1 LEKIMKLSEM
11 YEKRKAL
18 SGEIDAL
25 TNGTV
30 KLDATNESRAA
41 AMLDE
46 LDNMDSEIRRVGLRD
61 RLDGGGVTSNLETG
75 RPAASHKTEFRDWIA
90 GGFRENNEFEMRAS
104 GVADFGATTTIASPL
119 FQQMMDRMSV
129 VRPLATVITTDS
141 GAPLR
146 FYRQTAQFAVAT
158 TVVAEAGAYVNK
170 DVTTAAVDF
179 TPTKMGFFTTVSN
192 EALTD
197 MVYDVASETIRQ
209 HAELHAYNR
218 DLSYSNLTYNAF
230 AQPIYDQTG
239 SVGNVNSR
247 ATASGTNITLAE
259 ATNAVYASGLLPTY
273 LADSSWLLPVSTW
286 AGIISQA
293 STNVPTF
300 GQGANYSVARDGAG
314 MSFMGF
320 PVYISANLP
329 QAAATTVSYGVFGD
343 IRKGYRIVEMNA
355 VPFLAN
361 PYVLAANGQVQ
372 FLSTTRS
379 SGKIMDRNAMVTLK
393 VT

>member
-1 LEKIMKLSEM
+1 MKLSEM

-18 SGEIDAL
+18 SGEIDLL

-46 LDNMDSEIRRVGLRD
+46 LDHMDSEIRRVGLRD

-75 RPAASHKTEFRDWIA
+75 RPAASHKTEFRDWIC
-90 GGFRENNEFEMRAS
+90 GGYRDNNEFEMRAS
-104 GVADFGATTTIASPL
+104 NVADFGATTTIASPL

-129 VRPLATVITTDS
+129 VRSLANVITTDS

-146 FYRQTAQFAVAT
+146 FYRQTAQFAVIT
-158 TVVAEAGAYVNK
+158 TALVETGAYVNK
-170 DVTTAAVDF
+170 DVDNDPVDF
-179 TPTKMGFFTTVSN
+179 TPTKMGFFTSVSN

-197 MVYDVASETIRQ
+197 MPYDVASETIRQ
-209 HAELHAYNR
+209 HAELHATNR
-218 DLSYSNLTYNAF
+218 DLSYSNITYANF
-230 AQPIYDQTG
+230 AQTIYDNTAV
-239 SVGNVNSR
+239 VGNVNSS
-247 ATASGTNITLAE
+247 TIASATNITLAE
-259 ATNAVYASGLLPTY
+259 AATTVYASGLLPTY
-273 LADSSWLLPVSTW
+273 LKDASWLLPVSTW

-329 QAAATTVSYGVFGD
+329 QTALTTVRFGVFGD
-343 IRKGYRIVEMNA
+343 IGRGYRIVEMST

-361 PYVLAANGQVQ
+361 PYILAANGQVQ

-379 SGKIMDRNAMVTLK
+379 SGKIMDRNAMVSLFKT
-393 VT
+393 

>member
-1 LEKIMKLSEM
+1 MKLSEM

-18 SGEIDAL
+18 SGEIDLL
-25 TNGTV
+25 TNGTT

-46 LDNMDSEIRRVGLRD
+46 LDHMDSEIRRVGLRD

-75 RPAASHKTEFRDWIA
+75 RPAQSHKTEFRDWIR
-90 GGFRENNEFEMRAS
+90 GGFRDNNEFEMRAS
-104 GVADFGATTTIASPL
+104 AVSDFGATTTIASPL

-129 VRPLATVITTDS
+129 VRSLANVITTDS

-158 TVVAEAGAYVNK
+158 TVVAEAGAYVSK
-170 DVTTAAVDF
+170 DVDNDPVDF
-179 TPTKMGFFTTVSN
+179 TPTKMGFFTSVSN

-197 MVYDVASETIRQ
+197 MPYDVASETIRQ
-209 HAELHAYNR
+209 HAELHATNR
-218 DLSYSNLTYNAF
+218 DLSYSNITYNAF
-230 AQPIYDQTG
+230 AQPIYDNTA
-239 SVGNVNSR
+239 SVGNVNSSTI
-247 ATASGTNITLAE
+247 AAATNITLAE
-259 ATNAVYASGLLPTY
+259 AATTVYASGLLPTY
-273 LADSSWLLPVSTW
+273 LKDSSWLLPVATW

-293 STNVPTF
+293 STSVPTF

-329 QAAATTVSYGVFGD
+329 QTATTGVRFGVFGD
-343 IRKGYRIVEMNA
+343 IGRGYRIVEMST

-361 PYVLAANGQVQ
+361 PYILAANGQVQ

-379 SGKIMDRNAMVTLK
+379 SGKIMDRNALVSLFKT
-393 VT
+393 

>member
-1 LEKIMKLSEM
+1 MKLSEM

-18 SGEIDAL
+18 SGEIDVL

-46 LDNMDSEIRRVGLRD
+46 LDHMDSEIRRVGLRD

-75 RPAASHKTEFRDWIA
+75 RPAASHKTEFRDWIC
-90 GGFRENNEFEMRAS
+90 GGFRDNNEFEMRAS
-104 GVADFGATTTIASPL
+104 NVADFGAVTTIASPL

-129 VRPLATVITTDS
+129 VRGLANVITTDS

-158 TVVAEAGAYVNK
+158 AVVAEAGAYVSK
-170 DVTTAAVDF
+170 DVDNDPVDF
-179 TPTKMGFFTTVSN
+179 TPTKMGFFTSVSN

-197 MVYDVASETIRQ
+197 MPYDVASETIRQ
-209 HAELHAYNR
+209 HAELHATNR
-218 DLSYSNLTYNAF
+218 DLSYSNITYASF
-230 AQPIYDQTG
+230 AQTIYDNTAV
-239 SVGNVNSR
+239 VGNVNSS
-247 ATASGTNITLAE
+247 TIASATNITLAE
-259 ATNAVYASGLLPTY
+259 AATTVYASGLLPTY
-273 LADSSWLLPVSTW
+273 LKDSSWLLPVSTW

-329 QAAATTVSYGVFGD
+329 QTALTTVRFGVFGD
-343 IRKGYRIVEMNA
+343 IGRGYRIVEMST

-361 PYVLAANGQVQ
+361 PYILAANGQVQ

-379 SGKIMDRNAMVTLK
+379 SGKIMDRNAMVSLFKT
-393 VT
+393 

>member
-1 LEKIMKLSEM
+1 MKLSEM

-18 SGEIDAL
+18 SGEIDLL

-75 RPAASHKTEFRDWIA
+75 RPAASHKAEFRDWIC
-90 GGFRENNEFEMRAS
+90 GGFRDNNEFEMRAS
-104 GVADFGATTTIASPL
+104 GVADFGAVTTIASPL
-119 FQQMMDRMSV
+119 FTQMMDRMSV
-129 VRPLATVITTDS
+129 VRQLANVITTDS

-158 TVVAEAGAYVNK
+158 AVVAEAGAYISK
-170 DVTTAAVDF
+170 DVDNDPVDF
-179 TPTKMGFFTTVSN
+179 TPTKMGFFTSVSN

-197 MVYDVASETIRQ
+197 MPYDVASETIRQ
-209 HAELHAYNR
+209 HAELHATNR
-218 DLSYSNLTYNAF
+218 DLSYSNITYAAF
-230 AQPIYDQTG
+230 AQTIYDNTAV
-239 SVGNVNSR
+239 VGNVNSS
-247 ATASGTNITLAE
+247 TIASATNITLAE
-259 ATNAVYASGLLPTY
+259 AATTVYASGLLPTY
-273 LADSSWLLPVSTW
+273 LKDSSWLLPVSTW

-293 STNVPTF
+293 NTNVPVF
-300 GQGANYSVARDGAG
+300 GTGQSYSVARDGAG

-329 QAAATTVSYGVFGD
+329 QTAATTVRFGVFGD
-343 IRKGYRIVEMNA
+343 IGRGYRIVEMST

-361 PYVLAANGQVQ
+361 PYILAANGQVQ

-379 SGKIMDRNAMVTLK
+379 SGKIMDRNAMVSLFKT
-393 VT
+393 

>member
-1 LEKIMKLSEM
+1 MKLSEM

-18 SGEIDAL
+18 SGEIDVL

-46 LDNMDSEIRRVGLRD
+46 LDHMDSEIRRVGLRD

-75 RPAASHKTEFRDWIA
+75 RPAASHKTEFRDWIC
-90 GGFRENNEFEMRAS
+90 GGFRDNNEFEMRNS
-104 GVADFGATTTIASPL
+104 VVTDFGGTTTIASPL

-129 VRPLATVITTDS
+129 VRGLANVITTDS

-146 FYRQTAQFAVAT
+146 FYRQVAQFAVAT
-158 TVVAEAGAYVNK
+158 AVVSEAGAYVSK
-170 DVTTAAVDF
+170 DVDHEAVDF
-179 TPTKMGFFTTVSN
+179 TPTKMGFYTSVSN

-209 HAELHAYNR
+209 HAELHATNR
-218 DLSYSNLTYNAF
+218 DLSYSNITYANF
-230 AQPIYDQTG
+230 AQTIYDNTANT
-239 SVGNVNSR
+239 GNVNSS
-247 ATASGTNITLAE
+247 TIASATNITLPE
-259 ATNAVYASGLLPTY
+259 AATTVYGSGLLPTY
-273 LADSSWLLPVSTW
+273 LKDASWLLPVSTW

-293 STNVPTF
+293 SSNVPTF

-329 QAAATTVSYGVFGD
+329 QTALTTVRFGVFGD
-343 IRKGYRIVEMNA
+343 IGRGYRIVEMST

-361 PYVLAANGQVQ
+361 PYILAANGQVQ

-379 SGKIMDRNAMVTLK
+379 SGKIMDRNAMVSLFKT
-393 VT
+393 

>member
-1 LEKIMKLSEM
+1 M

-18 SGEIDAL
+18 SGEIDVL

-46 LDNMDSEIRRVGLRD
+46 LDHMDSEIRRVGLRD

-75 RPAASHKTEFRDWIA
+75 RPAASHKTEFRDWIC
-90 GGFRENNEFEMRAS
+90 GGFRDNNEFEMRAS
-104 GVADFGATTTIASPL
+104 NVADFGATTTIASPL

-129 VRPLATVITTDS
+129 VRGLANVITTDS

-158 TVVAEAGAYVNK
+158 AVVAEAGAYVSK
-170 DVTTAAVDF
+170 DVDNDPVDF
-179 TPTKMGFFTTVSN
+179 TPTKMGFFTSVSN

-197 MVYDVASETIRQ
+197 MPYDVASETIRQ
-209 HAELHAYNR
+209 HAELHATNR
-218 DLSYSNLTYNAF
+218 DLSYSNITYNAF
-230 AQPIYDQTG
+230 AQPIYDNTA
-239 SVGNVNSR
+239 SVGNVNSS
-247 ATASGTNITLAE
+247 TIASATNITLAE
-259 ATNAVYASGLLPTY
+259 AATTVYASGLLPTY
-273 LADSSWLLPVSTW
+273 LKDSSWLLPVSTW

-329 QAAATTVSYGVFGD
+329 QTALTTVRFGVFGN
-343 IRKGYRIVEMNA
+343 IGRGYRIVEMST

-361 PYVLAANGQVQ
+361 PYILAANGQVQ

-379 SGKIMDRNAMVTLK
+379 SGKIMDRNAMVSLFKT
-393 VT
+393 

>member
-1 LEKIMKLSEM
+1 MKLSEM

-18 SGEIDAL
+18 SGEIDLL
-25 TNGTV
+25 TNGTT

-46 LDNMDSEIRRVGLRD
+46 LDHMDSEIRRVGLRD

-75 RPAASHKTEFRDWIA
+75 RPAASHKAEFRDWIC
-90 GGFRENNEFEMRAS
+90 GGFRDNNEFEMRAS

-129 VRPLATVITTDS
+129 VRALSTVITTDS

-158 TVVAEAGAYVNK
+158 AVVAEAGAYVSK
-170 DVTTAAVDF
+170 DVDNDPVDF
-179 TPTKMGFFTTVSN
+179 TPTKMGFFTSVSN

-197 MVYDVASETIRQ
+197 MPYDVASETIRQ
-209 HAELHAYNR
+209 HAELHATNR
-218 DLSYSNLTYNAF
+218 DLSYSNITYNAF
-230 AQPIYDQTG
+230 AQTIYDNTAN
-239 SVGNVNSR
+239 VGNVNSS
-247 ATASGTNITLAE
+247 TIASATNITLAE
-259 ATNAVYASGLLPTY
+259 AATTVYASGLLPTY
-273 LADSSWLLPVSTW
+273 LKDSSWLLPVSTW

-293 STNVPTF
+293 SSTVPTF

-329 QAAATTVSYGVFGD
+329 QTALTTVRFGVFGD
-343 IRKGYRIVEMNA
+343 IGRGYRIVEMST

-361 PYVLAANGQVQ
+361 PYILAANGQVQ

-379 SGKIMDRNAMVTLK
+379 SGKIMDRNAMVSLFKT
-393 VT
+393 

>member
-1 LEKIMKLSEM
+1 MKLSEM
-11 YEKRKAL
+11 YEKRKSL

-46 LDNMDSEIRRVGLRD
+46 LDHMDSEIRRVGLRD

-75 RPAASHKTEFRDWIA
+75 RPAASHKTEFRDWIC
-90 GGFRENNEFEMRAS
+90 GGFRDNNEFEMRAS
-104 GVADFGATTTIASPL
+104 GIAAFGGVTTIASPL

-129 VRPLATVITTDS
+129 VRGLSNVITTDS

-146 FYRQTAQFAVAT
+146 FYRQTAQFAVETA
-158 TVVAEAGAYVNK
+158 VVGEAGAYISK
-170 DVTTAAVDF
+170 DVDNDPVDF
-179 TPTKMGFFTTVSN
+179 TPTKMGFSTTVSN

-209 HAELHAYNR
+209 HAELHATNR
-218 DLSYSNLTYNAF
+218 DLSYSNITYANF
-230 AQPIYDQTG
+230 AQTIYDSTAN
-239 SVGNVNSR
+239 VGNVNSS
-247 ATASGTNITLAE
+247 TIASATNITLGE
-259 ATNAVYASGLLPTY
+259 AATTVYGSGLLPTY
-273 LADSSWLLPVSTW
+273 LKDASWLLPVSTW

-293 STNVPTF
+293 STSVPTF

-329 QAAATTVSYGVFGD
+329 QTALTTVRFGVFGD
-343 IRKGYRIVEMNA
+343 IGRGYRIVEMST

-361 PYVLAANGQVQ
+361 PYILAANGQVQ

-379 SGKIMDRNAMVTLK
+379 SGKIMDRNAMVSLFKT
-393 VT
+393 

>member
-1 LEKIMKLSEM
+1 MKLSEM

-18 SGEIDAL
+18 SGEIDLL

-46 LDNMDSEIRRVGLRD
+46 LDHMDSEIRRVGLRD

-75 RPAASHKTEFRDWIA
+75 RPAASHKTEFRDWIC
-90 GGFRENNEFEMRAS
+90 GGFRDNNEFEMRAS
-104 GVADFGATTTIASPL
+104 NVADFGATTTIASPL

-129 VRPLATVITTDS
+129 VRGLANVITTDS

-158 TVVAEAGAYVNK
+158 AVVAEAGAYVSK
-170 DVTTAAVDF
+170 DVDNDPVDF
-179 TPTKMGFFTTVSN
+179 TPTKMGFFTSVSN

-197 MVYDVASETIRQ
+197 MPYDVASETIRQ
-209 HAELHAYNR
+209 HAELHATNR
-218 DLSYSNLTYNAF
+218 DLSYSNITYNAF
-230 AQPIYDQTG
+230 AQPIYDNTA
-239 SVGNVNSR
+239 SVGNVNSS
-247 ATASGTNITLAE
+247 TIASATNITLAE
-259 ATNAVYASGLLPTY
+259 AATTVYASGLLPTY
-273 LADSSWLLPVSTW
+273 LKDSSWLLPVSTW

-329 QAAATTVSYGVFGD
+329 QTALTTVRFGVFGN
-343 IRKGYRIVEMNA
+343 IGRGYRIVEMST

-361 PYVLAANGQVQ
+361 PYILAANGQVQ

-379 SGKIMDRNAMVTLK
+379 SGKIMDRNAMVSLFKT
-393 VT
+393 

>member
-1 LEKIMKLSEM
+1 MKLSEM

-18 SGEIDAL
+18 SGEIDVL

-46 LDNMDSEIRRVGLRD
+46 LDHMDSEIRRVGLRD

-75 RPAASHKTEFRDWIA
+75 RPAASHKTEFRDWIR
-90 GGFRENNEFEMRAS
+90 GGFRDNNEFEMRAS
-104 GVADFGATTTIASPL
+104 NVADFGATTTIASPL

-129 VRPLATVITTDS
+129 VRGLANVITTDS

-158 TVVAEAGAYVNK
+158 TVVAEAGAYVSK
-170 DVTTAAVDF
+170 DVDNDPVDF
-179 TPTKMGFFTTVSN
+179 TPTKMGFFTSVSN

-197 MVYDVASETIRQ
+197 MPYDVASETIRQ
-209 HAELHAYNR
+209 HAELHATNR
-218 DLSYSNLTYNAF
+218 DLSYSNITYNAF
-230 AQPIYDQTG
+230 AQPIYDNTA
-239 SVGNVNSR
+239 SVGNVNSSTISV
-247 ATASGTNITLAE
+247 ATNITLAE
-259 ATNAVYASGLLPTY
+259 AAQTVYASGLLPTY
-273 LADSSWLLPVSTW
+273 LKDSSWLLPVSTW

-329 QAAATTVSYGVFGD
+329 QTATTGVRFGVFGD
-343 IRKGYRIVEMNA
+343 IGRGYRIVEMST

-361 PYVLAANGQVQ
+361 PYILAASGQVQ

-379 SGKIMDRNAMVTLK
+379 SGKIMDRNAMVSLFKT
-393 VT
+393 

>member
-1 LEKIMKLSEM
+1 MKLSEM
-11 YEKRKAL
+11 YEKRKEL

-75 RPAASHKTEFRDWIA
+75 RPAASHKAEFRDWIC
-90 GGFRENNEFEMRAS
+90 GGFRDNNEFEMRAS
-104 GVADFGATTTIASPL
+104 NVADFGATTTIASPL

-129 VRPLATVITTDS
+129 VRALSTVITTDS

-158 TVVAEAGAYVNK
+158 AVVAEAGAYVSK
-170 DVTTAAVDF
+170 DVDNDPVDF
-179 TPTKMGFFTTVSN
+179 TPTKMGFFTSVSN

-197 MVYDVASETIRQ
+197 MPYDVASETIRQ
-209 HAELHAYNR
+209 HAELHATNR
-218 DLSYSNLTYNAF
+218 DLSYSNITYNAF
-230 AQPIYDQTG
+230 AQPIYDTTA
-239 SVGNVNSR
+239 SVGNVNSS
-247 ATASGTNITLAE
+247 TIASATNITLAE
-259 ATNAVYASGLLPTY
+259 AATTVYASGLLPTY
-273 LADSSWLLPVSTW
+273 LKDSSWLLPVSTW

-329 QAAATTVSYGVFGD
+329 QTALTTVKFGVFGD
-343 IRKGYRIVEMNA
+343 IGRGYRIVEMST

-361 PYVLAANGQVQ
+361 PYILAANGQVQ

-379 SGKIMDRNAMVTLK
+379 SGKIMDRNAMVSLFKT
-393 VT
+393 

>member
-1 LEKIMKLSEM
+1 MKLSEM

-18 SGEIDAL
+18 SGEIDVL

-46 LDNMDSEIRRVGLRD
+46 LDHMDSEIRRVGLRD

-104 GVADFGATTTIASPL
+104 GVAEFGATTTIASPL

-158 TVVAEAGAYVNK
+158 TVVAEAGAYVSK

-293 STNVPTF
+293 STSVPTF

-329 QAAATTVSYGVFGD
+329 QSATTGVSYGVFGD

>member
-1 LEKIMKLSEM
+1 MKLSEM

-18 SGEIDAL
+18 SGEIDVL

-46 LDNMDSEIRRVGLRD
+46 LDHMDSEIRRVGLRD

-75 RPAASHKTEFRDWIA
+75 RPAASHKTEFRDWIR
-90 GGFRENNEFEMRAS
+90 GGFRDNNEFEMRAS
-104 GVADFGATTTIASPL
+104 NVADFGATTTIASPL

-129 VRPLATVITTDS
+129 VRSLANVITTDS

-158 TVVAEAGAYVNK
+158 GVVSEAGAYVSK
-170 DVTTAAVDF
+170 DVDNDPVDF
-179 TPTKMGFFTTVSN
+179 TPTKMGFFTSVSN

-197 MVYDVASETIRQ
+197 MPYDVASETIRQ
-209 HAELHAYNR
+209 HAELHATNR
-218 DLSYSNLTYNAF
+218 DLSYSNITYNAF
-230 AQPIYDQTG
+230 AQPIYDNTA
-239 SVGNVNSR
+239 SVGNVNSS
-247 ATASGTNITLAE
+247 TIASATNITLAE
-259 ATNAVYASGLLPTY
+259 AATTVYASGLLPTY
-273 LADSSWLLPVSTW
+273 LKDSSWLLPVSTW

-329 QAAATTVSYGVFGD
+329 QTALTTVRFGVFGD
-343 IRKGYRIVEMNA
+343 IGRGYRIVEMST

-361 PYVLAANGQVQ
+361 PYILAANGQVQ

-379 SGKIMDRNAMVTLK
+379 SGKIMDRNAMVSLFKT
-393 VT
+393 

>member
-1 LEKIMKLSEM
+1 MKLSEM

-18 SGEIDAL
+18 SGEIDLL
-25 TNGTV
+25 TNGTT

-75 RPAASHKTEFRDWIA
+75 RPAQSHKTEFRDWIA

-104 GVADFGATTTIASPL
+104 GVADFGAVTTIASPL
-119 FQQMMDRMSV
+119 FTQMMNRMSV
-129 VRPLATVITTDS
+129 IRPLATVITTDS

-158 TVVAEAGAYVNK
+158 AAVAEAGAYISK

-230 AQPIYDQTG
+230 AQPIYDGTA
-239 SVGNVNSR
+239 SVGNVNSK

-259 ATNAVYASGLLPTY
+259 ATSAVYGSGLLPTY
-273 LADSSWLLPVSTW
+273 LADSSWVLPVSTW

-293 STNVPTF
+293 STSVPTF

-343 IRKGYRIVEMNA
+343 ISKGYRIVEVSS

-361 PYVLAANGQVQ
+361 PYILAANGQVQ

-379 SGKIMDRNAMVTLK
+379 SGKIMDRNSMVALK

>member
-1 LEKIMKLSEM
+1 MKLSEM
-11 YEKRKAL
+11 YEKRKSL
-18 SGEIDAL
+18 SGEIDVL

-46 LDNMDSEIRRVGLRD
+46 LDHMDSEIRRVGLRD

-75 RPAASHKTEFRDWIA
+75 RPAASHKAEFRDWIC
-90 GGFRENNEFEMRAS
+90 GGFRDNNEFEMRAS

-119 FQQMMDRMSV
+119 FTQMMDRMSV
-129 VRPLATVITTDS
+129 VRQLANVITTDS

-158 TVVAEAGAYVNK
+158 AVVAEAGAYVSK
-170 DVTTAAVDF
+170 DVDNDPVDF
-179 TPTKMGFFTTVSN
+179 TPTKMGFFTSVSN

-197 MVYDVASETIRQ
+197 MPYDVASETIRQ
-209 HAELHAYNR
+209 HAELHATNR
-218 DLSYSNLTYNAF
+218 DLSYSNITYAAF
-230 AQPIYDQTG
+230 AQTIYDNTAV
-239 SVGNVNSR
+239 VGNVNSSTIAS
-247 ATASGTNITLAE
+247 ATVITLAE
-259 ATNAVYASGLLPTY
+259 AATTVYASGLLPTY
-273 LADSSWLLPVSTW
+273 LKDSSWLLPVSTW

-293 STNVPTF
+293 SSNVPTF

-329 QAAATTVSYGVFGD
+329 QTALTTVRFGVFGD
-343 IRKGYRIVEMNA
+343 IGRGYRIVEMST

-361 PYVLAANGQVQ
+361 PYILAANGQVQ

-379 SGKIMDRNAMVTLK
+379 SGKIMDRNAMVSLFKT
-393 VT
+393 

>member
-1 LEKIMKLSEM
+1 MKLSEM

-46 LDNMDSEIRRVGLRD
+46 LDHMDSEIRRVGLRD

-75 RPAASHKTEFRDWIA
+75 RPAASHKAEFRDWIQ
-90 GGFRENNEFEMRAS
+90 GGFRDNNEFEMRAS
-104 GVADFGATTTIASPL
+104 NVADFGAVTTIASPL

-129 VRPLATVITTDS
+129 VRSLANVITTDS

-158 TVVAEAGAYVNK
+158 TAVAEAGAYVSR
-170 DVTTAAVDF
+170 DVDNEAVDF
-179 TPTKMGFFTTVSN
+179 TPTKMGFFTSVSN

-209 HAELHAYNR
+209 HAELHATNR
-218 DLSYSNLTYNAF
+218 DLSYSNITYSAF
-230 AQPIYDQTG
+230 AQTIYDNTAN
-239 SVGNVNSR
+239 VGNVNSS
-247 ATASGTNITLAE
+247 TIASATNITLAE
-259 ATNAVYASGLLPTY
+259 AATTVYASGLLPTY
-273 LADSSWLLPVSTW
+273 LKDSSWLLPVSTW

-293 STNVPTF
+293 SSTVPTF

-329 QAAATTVSYGVFGD
+329 QTALTTVRFGVFGD
-343 IRKGYRIVEMNA
+343 IGRGYRIVEMST

-361 PYVLAANGQVQ
+361 PYILAANGQVQ

-379 SGKIMDRNAMVTLK
+379 SGKIMDRNAMVSLFKT
-393 VT
+393 